1 MTRLL
6 RRALLS
12 LMLAL
17 TTLAWRA
24 EAARAFDGPELY
36 PGEKALAE
44 AAQREGLL
52 IAGNIIPSLNKW
64 DAVIE
69 SFNRRYPGITV
80 VYNDVGSSAVVSTLD
95 ANRDRPTLDIA
106 YYFGLSA
113 VDAAG
118 RGVLT
123 PFKPVGSEKLA
134 APLRDPAG
142 SWTAIHTFPVAFLV
156 NRKLVKNPPKSWADL
171 KKPEYRG
178 MIVYQDPTVTAEG
191 LITVLAANAGLGGTL
206 DSVRPALDY
215 FTELHKS
222 GAIRAMV
229 TDPPYVPLL
238 RGQVAIWI
246 AFEAVGAR
254 ASHIDGMEDLDIL
267 LPSDGTAAASYA
279 VSLVKGARDE
289 NAGKLWMNFLLGET
303 AQRLFAEAF
312 ARPVM
317 PGIAPAPGSGMQSQ
331 PQAKIEQLDM
341 ARAWQRKQDIDRAW
355 AGIAGSKQ

>member
-1 MTRLL
+1 MTGLL
-6 RRALLS
+6 RRALLG
-12 LMLAL
+12 LMLASSL
-17 TTLAWRA
+17 PAWLAHQ
-24 EAARAFDGPELY
+24 ARAFDGPELY
-36 PGEKALAE
+36 PGERPLAE
-44 AAQREGLL
+44 AARNEGLL
-52 IAGNIIPSLNKW
+52 IAGNIIPNLNKW
-64 DAVIE
+64 DGVIE
-69 SFNRRYPGITV
+69 AFNRRYPGITI
-80 VYNDVGSSAVVSTLD
+80 VYNDIGSSAVVSTLD
-95 ANRDRPTLDIA
+95 ANRDRPTLDTA

-118 RGVLT
+118 RGLLT
-123 PFKPVGSEKLA
+123 SFKPVGADKLA
-134 APLRDPAG
+134 VPLRDPQG
-142 SWTAIHTFPVAFLV
+142 LWTAIHTFPVAFLV

-191 LITVLAANAGLGGTL
+191 LITVLAANAGLRGTL

-215 FTELHKS
+215 FAELHKS

-238 RGQVAIWI
+238 RGQVAIWL
-246 AFEAVGAR
+246 AFESVGAR
-254 ASHIDGMEDLDIL
+254 ARHIDGMEDIEIV
-267 LPSDGTAAASYA
+267 LPSEGTAAASYA

-303 AQRLFAEAF
+303 AQRLFAEAY

-331 PQAKIEQLDM
+331 PQGKIEQLDM
-341 ARAWQRKQDIDRAW
+341 VRVWQRKQDIDRAW
-355 AGIAGSKQ
+355 AGIAGTKP

>member
-6 RRALLS
+6 RRALLI
-12 LMLAL
+12 LMFA
-17 TTLAWRA
+17 AA
-24 EAARAFDGPELY
+24 AHGARALEGPELY
-36 PGEKALAE
+36 PGEKTLAD
-44 AAQREGLL
+44 AARNEGLL
-52 IAGNIIPSLNKW
+52 IAGNIIPNLNKW
-64 DAVIE
+64 DAVID
-69 SFNRRYPGITV
+69 SFNQRYPGITI
-80 VYNDVGSSAVVSTLD
+80 VYNDLGSSALVSTLD
-95 ANRDRPTLDIA
+95 ANRDRPTLDTA

-123 PFKPVGSEKLA
+123 AFKPVGSDKLA
-134 APLRDPAG
+134 PVLRDPQG
-142 SWTAIHTFPVAFLV
+142 LWTAIHTFPVAFLV

-171 KKPEYRG
+171 MKPEYRG

-215 FTELHKS
+215 FAELHRS

-229 TDPPYVPLL
+229 TDPPYVALL
-238 RGQVAIWI
+238 RGQVAIWL

-254 ASHIDGMEDLDIL
+254 ARHIDGIEDIETV
-267 LPSDGTAAASYA
+267 LPSDGTAASSYA

-289 NAGKLWMNFLLGET
+289 NAGKLWMNFLLGDT
-303 AQRLFAEAF
+303 AQRLFAEAY

-341 ARAWQRKQDIDRAW
+341 TRVWQRKQDIDRAW
-355 AGIAGSKQ
+355 AAIAALKP

>member
-1 MTRLL
+1 MTRPP

-12 LMLAL
+12 LMLVSFM
-17 TTLAWRA
+17 LAHGA
-24 EAARAFDGPELY
+24 EARAFEGPELY
-36 PGEKALAE
+36 PGEKPLAE
-44 AAQREGLL
+44 AAQKEGLL

-69 SFNRRYPGITV
+69 AFNQRYPGITV
-80 VYNDVGSSAVVSTLD
+80 VYNDIGSSAVVSTLD
-95 ANRDRPTLDIA
+95 ANRDRPTLDTA

-118 RGVLT
+118 RGLLT
-123 PFKPVGSEKLA
+123 PFKPVGWDKLP
-134 APLRDPAG
+134 APLRDPQG
-142 SWTAIHTFPVAFLV
+142 YWTAIHTFPVAFLV
-156 NRKLVKNPPKSWADL
+156 NRKLVKNPPRSWADL
-171 KKPEYRG
+171 KKPDYRG

-206 DSVRPALDY
+206 DTVRPALDY
-215 FTELHKS
+215 FAELHKS

-238 RGQVAIWI
+238 RGQVAIWF
-246 AFEAVGAR
+246 ALESVGAR
-254 ASHIDGMEDLDIL
+254 ARHVDGMEDIETV

-289 NAGKLWMNFLLGET
+289 NAGKLWLNFLLGDT
-303 AQRLFAEAF
+303 AQRLFAEAY

-341 ARAWQRKQDIDRAW
+341 VRVWQRKQDIDRAW
-355 AGIAGSKQ
+355 AGIAGAKQ

>member
-6 RRALLS
+6 RRALLI
-12 LMLAL
+12 LMFAAAAHDAPAL
-17 TTLAWRA
+17 
-24 EAARAFDGPELY
+24 EGPELY
-36 PGEKALAE
+36 PGEKTLAD
-44 AAQREGLL
+44 AARNEGLL
-52 IAGNIIPSLNKW
+52 IAGNIIPNLNKW
-64 DAVIE
+64 DAVID
-69 SFNRRYPGITV
+69 SFNQRYPGITI
-80 VYNDVGSSAVVSTLD
+80 VYNDLGSSALVSTLD
-95 ANRDRPTLDIA
+95 ANRDRPTLDTA

-123 PFKPVGSEKLA
+123 AFKPVGADKLA
-134 APLRDPAG
+134 PTLRDPQG
-142 SWTAIHTFPVAFLV
+142 LWTAVHTFPVAFLV

-191 LITVLAANAGLGGTL
+191 LITVLAANAGLGGNL
-206 DSVRPALDY
+206 DTIKPALDY
-215 FTELHKS
+215 FAELHRS

-238 RGQVAIWI
+238 RGQVAIWL
-246 AFEAVGAR
+246 AFEAVGQRAR
-254 ASHIDGMEDLDIL
+254 HIDGMEDIETV

-279 VSLVKGARDE
+279 ASLVKGARDE

-303 AQRLFAEAF
+303 AQRLFADAY
-312 ARPVM
+312 ARPVV

-341 ARAWQRKQDIDRAW
+341 VRVWQRKQDIDRAW
-355 AGIAGSKQ
+355 AGIAGAKP